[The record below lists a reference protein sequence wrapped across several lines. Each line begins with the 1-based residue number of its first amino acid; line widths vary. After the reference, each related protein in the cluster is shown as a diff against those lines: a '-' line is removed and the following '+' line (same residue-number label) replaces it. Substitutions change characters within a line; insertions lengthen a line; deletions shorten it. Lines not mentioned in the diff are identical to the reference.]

1 MEKLHRQAK
10 HIVSYSYRSLGLYY
24 FVTDYCYP
32 VFDRECPAR
41 GPIPDSSLLLP
52 LFMKF
57 VQLTIDGAE
66 FGTEALPGGIVW
78 H

>member
-1 MEKLHRQAK
+1 M
-10 HIVSYSYRSLGLYY
+10 
-24 FVTDYCYP
+24 FVDH
-32 VFDRECPAR
+32 DCPAR
-41 GPIPDSSLLLP
+41 GPIPDSSLHP

-66 FGTEALPGGIVW
+66 FGTEVTPGGIVW

>member
-1 MEKLHRQAK
+1 MKE
-10 HIVSYSYRSLGLYY
+10 I
-24 FVTDYCYP
+24 
-32 VFDRECPAR
+32 FDPECPAQ
-41 GPIPDSSLLLP
+41 GPIPDSSLHHHHS

-66 FGTEALPGGIVW
+66 FGTEVPPGGILW